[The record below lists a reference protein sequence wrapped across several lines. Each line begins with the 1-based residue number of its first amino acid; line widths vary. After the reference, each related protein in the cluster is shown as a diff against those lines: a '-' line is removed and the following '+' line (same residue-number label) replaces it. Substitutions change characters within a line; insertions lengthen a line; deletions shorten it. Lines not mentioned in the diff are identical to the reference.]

1 MLIDFFLHLKT
12 RKLPVSTREFLT
24 LLEAL
29 QAHVCGPSIDDFYV
43 LARACLVKDESLYDR
58 FDQAFGEYFKG
69 VTEIPGPRHNS
80 KILGWL
86 QKLRAWWADDETPWC
101 GVFVAHC
108 MQESGLPLP
117 RFWMRATDWLNWGA
131 KLAAP
136 VAGCVVV
143 FQRPGGGHV
152 GFVTGP
158 FPGSLDWMPKRLLHY
173 FDSYQA

>member
-1 MLIDFFLHLKT
+1 MTEPAWLG
-12 RKLPVSTREFLT
+12 V
-24 LLEAL
+24 
-29 QAHVCGPSIDDFYV
+29 
-43 LARACLVKDESLYDR
+43 ARSNI
-58 FDQAFGEYFKG
+58 G

-86 QKLRAWWADDETPWC
+86 QKLRAWWSDDETPWC

-152 GFVTGP
+152 GFVVGRDKAGNLMVLGGNQGNAVNVRAFSVGRVVGYRWP
-158 FPGSLDWMPKRLLHY
+158 AGLPVPANDNLPLLAS
-173 FDSYQA
+173 DGKLSANEA